1 MGGYADNV
9 PLAVAVARLA
19 ECQHGV
25 VTRAQLLAAG
35 LGEDQIDSWARNG
48 RLHRRYRG
56 VFAVGREDLSR
67 PGEWLAAVWA
77 CGPGAVLSHWS
88 AAALHGMAE
97 EPDGEVH
104 VTTPARRRIERRPG
118 LAVHCTRNLGPEDVV
133 TLGRIPTTR
142 QPRTLLDLADVV
154 AYQTLRAI
162 ADDQRR
168 LDPDAL
174 LAAQAR
180 APNKAGAPSIARLLE
195 AGRHHT
201 RSEFERRFLRFC
213 AAQSVTRPDATNV
226 MVGRHRVDALYVRQR
241 LAVELDGRATHA
253 RRTQM
258 RQDRLR
264 DGDLQLAGVRVLRLV
279 WEDLDRDEAERT
291 AARVRALL
299 AAGPHQPHEGV
310 L

>member
-1 MGGYADNV
+1 
-9 PLAVAVARLA
+9 
-19 ECQHGV
+19 
-25 VTRAQLLAAG
+25 
-35 LGEDQIDSWARNG
+35 
-48 RLHRRYRG
+48 
-56 VFAVGREDLSR
+56 
-67 PGEWLAAVWA
+67 
-77 CGPGAVLSHWS
+77 
-88 AAALHGMAE
+88 MAE
-97 EPDGEVH
+97 EPDDEVH

-154 AYQTLRAI
+154 PYQTLRAI

-174 LAAQAR
+174 RAAQAR

-213 AAQSVTRPDATNV
+213 RSHGLPMPDATNV
-226 MVGRHRVDALYVRQR
+226 VVAGHQVDALYARQR

-253 RRTQM
+253 RRAQM
-258 RQDRLR
+258 RADRGR
-264 DGDLQLAGVRVLRLV
+264 DADVQVAGHRVLRLV
-279 WEDLDRDEAERT
+279 WEDLDRDEAPGTRG
-291 AARVRALL
+291 RLLALL
-299 AAGPHQPHEGV
+299 AAAPS
-310 L
+310 